1 MSASDLVHGPPGAAT
16 LRERFEDE
24 LFAFLDARRRDA
36 QLLDERAVI
45 LVDEIRRLMEAGGK
59 RLRPAFCYWGYRAT
73 GAPDDARIVR
83 AGAALE
89 LLHTFALIHD
99 DLIDGSDERRGVP
112 SSSRNLEQAGL
123 ARGLPD
129 PARFGTS
136 AALLAGDLAVVL
148 ADQLLLDSGFGP
160 EILGRALAGYH
171 EMRVEMAA
179 GQVLGLLV
187 HDPVDEREARRIAA
201 LKGGLYSVERP
212 LLLGAALAGGSAG
225 QRAVLSAFGRPLG
238 EAFQLRDD
246 LVDDPAT
253 SPVGKETVN
262 ALVGDARAAL
272 DPRVLDPEAIRAL
285 ASLADLMVLA

>member
-1 MSASDLVHGPPGAAT
+1 MSAADLLSGPPGAAA
-16 LRERFEDE
+16 LRDRFDDE
-24 LFAFLDARRRDA
+24 LSTFLSSRRREA
-36 QLLDERAVI
+36 ELLDERAVI
-45 LVDEIRRLMEAGGK
+45 LVDEIRRLVEAGGK

-99 DLIDGSDERRGVP
+99 DLIDGAEERRGVP
-112 SSSRNLEQAGL
+112 SSSKKLEEAGL
-123 ARGLPD
+123 ARGLAD

-148 ADQLLLDSGFGP
+148 ADQLILDSGFEP
-160 EILGRALAGYH
+160 ETLRRALVCYH
-171 EMRVEMAA
+171 EMRAEMAA
-179 GQVLGLLV
+179 GQVLDLLGR
-187 HDPVDEREARRIAA
+187 PADELDARRIAA

-212 LLLGAALAGGSAG
+212 LLFGAVLAGGSAV
-225 QRAVLSAFGRPLG
+225 QQAALAAFGRPLG

-262 ALVGDARAAL
+262 ALVRDAKAAL
-272 DPRVLDPEAIRAL
+272 DAAALDAVSLGAL
-285 ASLADLMVLA
+285 GALADLVALP